1 MDAQEPTDLERV
13 DEAIRQAHDA
23 RDRLV
28 ELSPGSIRSDEEQA
42 AEGGGDERAAEG
54 GGDERAA
61 EGGGDERAAE
71 PDDDA
76 TSRAAGGPGAPSDEP
91 G

>member
-42 AEGGGDERAAEG
+42 AEGGGDERAAE
-54 GGDERAA
+54 
-61 EGGGDERAAE
+61 

-76 TSRAAGGPGAPSDEP
+76 TSQAAGGPGAPSDEP

>member
-28 ELSPGSIRSDEEQA
+28 ELSPGSIRSD
-42 AEGGGDERAAEG
+42 
-54 GGDERAA
+54 DERAA

-76 TSRAAGGPGAPSDEP
+76 TSQAAGGPGAPSDEP

>member
-61 EGGGDERAAE
+61 E

>member
-42 AEGGGDERAAEG
+42 AEGGGDERL
-54 GGDERAA
+54 
-61 EGGGDERAAE
+61 AE
-71 PDDDA
+71 PDDERPAERGDDA
-76 TSRAAGGPGAPSDEP
+76 TSQAAGGPGAPSDEP

>member
-42 AEGGGDERAAEG
+42 AEGGDDERPVERGDERPAERG
-54 GGDERAA
+54 
-61 EGGGDERAAE
+61 
-71 PDDDA
+71 DDA
-76 TSRAAGGPGAPSDEP
+76 TSQAAGGPGAPSDEP

>member
-42 AEGGGDERAAEG
+42 AEGGDDERP
-54 GGDERAA
+54 
-61 EGGGDERAAE
+61 AE
-71 PDDDA
+71 PDDERPAERGDERPAERGDDA
-76 TSRAAGGPGAPSDEP
+76 TSQAAGGPGAPSDEP

>member
-54 GGDERAA
+54 GDDERPT
-61 EGGGDERAAE
+61 EGGG
-71 PDDDA
+71 DA